1 MIQQEKMNR
10 FSRSLYRFW
19 DTRIHFLELHYLY
32 ILVIIFVFS
41 GLYYCESGTDWN
53 FIDALF
59 MATTGSTD
67 TGLNTIAMS
76 SMSTYHMV
84 LLYLSS
90 FLGSHVTVSFVVVMV
105 RRYYFSKRFE
115 KELEYNKKRKEEYRQ
130 QKLLR
135 EQQEQEKEEQQRVS
149 SDGSS
154 TATTKASRK
163 SDIITGPI
171 RRRMS
176 MISIRSTPAQNSR
189 KLSFFNLKKR
199 GSFDTHATR
208 TKDIVVHHPNYNY
221 NDSNYSTSPSDTNY
235 SSIQM
240 EHYPNSIEERQD
252 TQDDD
257 NENDDMK
264 CITGTHPCDPT
275 PCNSKRNSNVSND
288 DNLSQEHEKT
298 TISFLEGQD
307 DKPVNNASSTTNT
320 NNNQQIT
327 FREDTNVLRERER
340 RKLLQNRN
348 EDNTNNIEQLPL
360 HRTNSEY
367 EIMRQPSAKSELTKD
382 ERYRIGGTEYRAL
395 EMLARIVPIYYL
407 GFIISF
413 GFFFR
418 IYVAASSYAQEVLLT
433 SNANGPVD
441 PWFFSFFMSLSSFTN
456 LGLNHLDA
464 SMAPFQNAPAPLIL
478 AILLILVGNTAFAIL
493 LRFIIWIC
501 YVLTPK
507 SKVMRL
513 ETFRYLL
520 DHPRRCYTTLF
531 PSTQTWWLFIVLI
544 AITLVELICFLALNY
559 WLPVLA
565 GISWGSRFL
574 DGLFQSVATR
584 NGKFVYMTCMRV

>member
-32 ILVIIFVFS
+32 ILVLVFVFS
-41 GLYYCESGTDWN
+41 GLYYCESGTDWHY
-53 FIDALF
+53 IDALF

-76 SMSTYHMV
+76 AMSTYHMV
-84 LLYLSS
+84 LLYLSA

-135 EQQEQEKEEQQRVS
+135 EQQGQEKEEQQRIS

-154 TATTKASRK
+154 TTTTKASRK
-163 SDIITGPI
+163 SDIIVGPI

-189 KLSFFNLKKR
+189 KLSFFNPKKR

-221 NDSNYSTSPSDTNY
+221 NDSNCSTSPSDTNY

-240 EHYPNSIEERQD
+240 EHYPNSNDERQNSQND
-252 TQDDD
+252 GNAND
-257 NENDDMK
+257 NTD

-275 PCNSKRNSNVSND
+275 PCNSKRNSNVSTD
-288 DNLSQEHEKT
+288 GNLSQEHEKT
-298 TISFLEGQD
+298 AISFLDEQN
-307 DKPVNNASSTTNT
+307 DKPVNNTSNTTNT

-348 EDNTNNIEQLPL
+348 EDNTNHIEQLPL

-367 EIMRQPSAKSELTKD
+367 EIMRQPSAKSELTKN

-433 SNANGPVD
+433 SNASGPVD
-441 PWFFSFFMSLSSFTN
+441 PWFFSFFMSLSAFTN

-493 LRFIIWIC
+493 LRFIIWTC

-507 SKVMRL
+507 SKVMRR

-531 PSTQTWWLFIVLI
+531 PSTQTWWLLIVLI

-584 NGKFVYMTCMRV
+584 NGKFTYMMFMQV